1 MGMKTAI
8 SVPDELFKQAEELAR
23 KTGKSRS
30 QIYQEALAEYLLR
43 RDPEAVTEAM
53 DKALEEIDQA
63 DPWLDRASSRALDRA
78 EW

>member
-1 MGMKTAI
+1 MKIAI
-8 SVPDELFKQAEELAR
+8 SVPNQLFNKAEKMAR

-43 RDPEAVTEAM
+43 RDSEAITEAM
-53 DKALEEIDQA
+53 DLALTDLDQGS
-63 DPWLDRASSRALDRA
+63 DPWLSQAGRLALERA

>member
-1 MGMKTAI
+1 MKTAI
-8 SVPDELFKQAEELAR
+8 SVPDQLFDKAEKLAR
-23 KTGKSRS
+23 TTGKSRS

-53 DKALEEIDQA
+53 DQALAEIDQVS
-63 DPWLDRASSRALDRA
+63 DPWLTQASRSALERA